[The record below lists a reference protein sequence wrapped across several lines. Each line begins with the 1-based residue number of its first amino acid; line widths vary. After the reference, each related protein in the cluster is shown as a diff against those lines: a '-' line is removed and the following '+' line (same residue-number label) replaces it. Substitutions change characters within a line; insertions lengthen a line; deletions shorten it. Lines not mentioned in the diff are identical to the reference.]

1 MSGLIGNKYS
11 ADVLFDLLSKS
22 TDNYLYILD
31 LVSGQFIISDNAYEE
46 LNLSNAI
53 DQDVVSGWSSI
64 MYPDDLQPWLED
76 MDKIQR
82 GLKDVH
88 NMEYR
93 LYDKKENV
101 IWVSCRGKVE
111 KDENGKPLVLAGTI
125 ANIGKQSK
133 FDNITGL
140 KNRDEFEKDL
150 CKLLQEQSC
159 DGAAVILDIDNFKH
173 INERHGHAFGDRV
186 LHAVARLLVEQ
197 LPTGC
202 QLYRLDGDEYAF
214 LLPQGKKEEV
224 LRIFEETQLLLTKNF
239 MMDNQHLFISLSA
252 GACLYPEDGDSFQE
266 LFRHAESAIEIAK
279 INGKNQLMFFSKEVH
294 DRKLKIIDMQESLHN
309 AVANGF
315 QEFELYYQPQVDTL
329 TRKVTGAEA
338 LLRWH
343 SPRHGEVSP
352 AEFIPLLEESN
363 LIIQVGKWV
372 LKEAVRQ
379 CSVWQKQQPDFSM
392 SINVSYIQLKEHAL
406 FTYLSEE
413 MMHNDLSIDSCI
425 LELTEN
431 CWVPDLKFLNHEFK
445 NIQNMGYGIAID
457 DFGTGYSSLNHL
469 KELPANLIKIDRS
482 FITGIQNESYE
493 YTFLEYII
501 KLAHII
507 GLKVCVEGVETK
519 QEFDVVK
526 GTEPDSIQGFYF
538 GRPVAASQFEKQ
550 YLNACMAERRL
561 DEYEQ

>member
-1 MSGLIGNKYS
+1 MLGKIGKKHS
-11 ADVLFDLLSKS
+11 ADLLFELLSKS

-31 LVSGQFIISDNAYEE
+31 LVSGEFIISDNAFEE
-46 LNLSNAI
+46 LDLEDSINT
-53 DQDVVSGWSSI
+53 DVMSGWGKV
-64 MYPDDLQPWLED
+64 MYPDDLKPWLED
-76 MDKIQR
+76 IEKIFA

-93 LYDKKENV
+93 MFDKQGNV
-101 IWVSCRGKVE
+101 MWVSCRGKVHKGE
-111 KDENGKPLVLAGTI
+111 DGTPLLLAGTI

-140 KNRDEFEKDL
+140 KNRNEFQKDL
-150 CKLLQEQSC
+150 EQILCELPTSH
-159 DGAAVILDIDNFKH
+159 GAAVIMDIDNFKH
-173 INERHGHAFGDRV
+173 INERHGHAFGNRV
-186 LHAVARLLVEQ
+186 LHAVARVIGEQ
-197 LPTGC
+197 LPQDC

-214 LLPQGKKEEV
+214 LLPHGEKEEV
-224 LRIFEETQLLLTKNF
+224 QRLFEEIQLLLTRNF
-239 MMDNQHLFISLSA
+239 MMENQHLFVSISA
-252 GACLYPEDGDSFQE
+252 GACLYPEDGDNYLE
-266 LFRHAESAIEIAK
+266 LLRHAESAIDIAK

-294 DRKLKIIDMQESLHN
+294 DQKLKIIDMQESLHN
-309 AVANGF
+309 AVTSGF
-315 QEFELYYQPQVDTL
+315 KEFELYYQPQVDTKSG
-329 TRKVTGAEA
+329 RVIGAEA

-372 LKEAVRQ
+372 LKEAVHQ
-379 CSVWQKQQPDFSM
+379 CSIWQKIQPDFAM

-413 MMHNDLSIDSCI
+413 MDCYNLPADSCI

-445 NIQNMGYGIAID
+445 NIQDMGYGIAID

-482 FITGIQNESYE
+482 FIMGIQHNSYE

-507 GLKVCVEGVETK
+507 GLSVCVEGVETRE
-519 QEFDVVK
+519 EFEVVK
-526 GTEPDSIQGFYF
+526 GCEPDSIQGFYF
-538 GRPVAASQFEKQ
+538 GRPVGVAQFEKQ
-550 YLNACMAERRL
+550 FLNASLAERRL
-561 DEYEQ
+561 DHE